1 MCDYVEGMNR
11 CPAQQKKDGKE
22 SPRNQRACRN
32 STYGESS
39 SKFKGPSG
47 CRQNKKEGR
56 MCQSDK
62 HMGECPHSDKYSD
75 LSSSDTS
82 GRICREC
89 AKEARLRA
97 GRSDFTDTEFDI
109 ASMVDLKQDVY
120 TQPRNCPICYTD
132 ISWLPK
138 YGTCPRC
145 CFKPIPIIT
154 EKPYNEEQT
163 AADILAEWDTT
174 NTKGGFGKSIKN
186 KCEIMR
192 ENRCKC
198 SGGTICAFCR
208 IQNMCSSIL
217 GKTWKP
223 TKSLNKECLKKKSDF
238 DVCEDGSDTEDMRPH
253 LQRVISELK
262 DLYDISREERVDP
275 KPDNNEECKRLIGG
289 SDAVKMKRKSTCGV
303 VDVAVPSSKEIRQS

>member
-1 MCDYVEGMNR
+1 MCDFVDGMDR
-11 CPAQQKKDGKE
+11 CSDQKKKTDRESSKQQKTHRKR
-22 SPRNQRACRN
+22 SQ
-32 STYGESS
+32 
-39 SKFKGPSG
+39 GPSG
-47 CRQNKKEGR
+47 CRQKNKKGR

-97 GRSDFTDTEFDI
+97 GRSDAPDSEFHI
-109 ASMVDLKQDVY
+109 TSMVNLKQEVY
-120 TQPRNCPICYTD
+120 TQPRNCPICFTD

-145 CFKPIPIIT
+145 CYKPVPIIT
-154 EKPYNEEQT
+154 ERPYNEQQT
-163 AADILAEWDTT
+163 AADILAEWGTT
-174 NTKGGFGKSIKN
+174 NTKGRFDNSIKN

-198 SGGTICAFCR
+198 SGGTVCAFCR
-208 IQNMCSSIL
+208 IQNMCSDIL
-217 GKTWKP
+217 GQTWKLS
-223 TKSLNKECLKKKSDF
+223 KNQNKECMKKISDF
-238 DVCEDGSDTEDMRPH
+238 DVCKGDSDTEDVRPH

-262 DLYDISREERVDP
+262 DLYDISNEERVDSNP
-275 KPDNNEECKRLIGG
+275 NKDEECKRLVGG
-289 SDAVKMKRKSTCGV
+289 SDAVKAKKRSTCGIA
-303 VDVAVPSSKEIRQS
+303 DVEVPNSKKIRRS